1 MRGSGE
7 LVQERRAQRHV
18 GTVEIDTGVGLA
30 VTVLALPPTA
40 EPDGSKGSRIGDTI
54 VWVEAPA
61 DLTRYVESR
70 VVGDVLRI
78 AVSDGVRLRP
88 APTVEVHVA
97 DLKTVRATGAGS
109 VRVDAEAGL
118 GALELEASD
127 TVRLSARGDVDRL
140 ELRLAGTA
148 DAHLFG
154 LAARTA
160 VVEHSGSG
168 DGWLLVSEHL
178 EARLVSSGDVFV
190 DGAPSVAA
198 EVTGSGEVLEAAKRG
213 E

>member
-1 MRGSGE
+1 MLALLLAACGGDRATVRGSGE
-7 LVQERRAQRHV
+7 IVQERRAQRHV
-18 GTVEIDTGVGLA
+18 GTVEVDTGSGLA
-30 VTVLALPPTA
+30 VTVLALPPSTQ
-40 EPDGSKGSRIGDTI
+40 PDGGPGARVGDTI

-78 AVSDGVRLRP
+78 AVTDGVRLRP

-97 DLKTVRATGAGS
+97 DLKAVRASGAGS

-118 GALELEASD
+118 GALELDATD

-140 ELRLAGTA
+140 ELSLGGTA

-160 VVEHSGSG
+160 VVEHAGSG

-178 EARLVSSGDVFV
+178 EARVASSGDVFV
-190 DGAPSVAA
+190 
-198 EVTGSGEVLEAAKRG
+198 
-213 E
+213 